1 MRRRLTLL
9 LLLSLF
15 ALVVPACQK
24 DVKEVRREDQ
34 NARVQEA
41 RHKQAPYAP
50 SGEPVGLT
58 GAPVAP

>member
-1 MRRRLTLL
+1 MRRRLKPY

-24 DVKEVRREDQ
+24 DVKEVRREEQ
-34 NARVQEA
+34 NARAQEA

-50 SGEPVGLT
+50 SGEPVGIS
-58 GAPVAP
+58 GAPVIP